1 MASFYDHF
9 RNADFCIGILIYGC
23 KSPAVPRQDAR
34 RAQRH
39 VPLASLFISETS
51 DWPSIESSHALSNKD
66 GGRGRNRLLW
76 YEGGKLRAIHQ
87 WLYVLALKAH
97 FPESLLMVVTSVN
110 GWTLP
115 ASRHRRLWN
124 TASVCIHSAG
134 ASLYC
139 LIAFCQRGY
148 SCRAKGFSHVSRW
161 NDSEPSIV
169 CPSRADLLQAWKQW
183 KKKEHPLSCTLSTI
197 PSQTDIL
204 CIRIDL

>member
-1 MASFYDHF
+1 MAV
-9 RNADFCIGILIYGC
+9 
-23 KSPAVPRQDAR
+23 KSPAVLRQDAR

-66 GGRGRNRLLW
+66 GGRGRNRLPW

-110 GWTLP
+110 GWTH
-115 ASRHRRLWN
+115 RHRRLWN

-183 KKKEHPLSCTLSTI
+183 KKKRTPTILHTIHHPLTNWYI
-197 PSQTDIL
+197 VYKNWFIVIL
-204 CIRIDL
+204 TWFFHSSLNKQIAPYWAK